1 MVLSVSLYHLQRLYF
16 QYYASR
22 QQARVFENP
31 KYNNLDYFAAMV
43 LMLGLVVL
51 AVANQK
57 DVSFIFQSMDWRGL
71 VLALLAVVADAMV
84 SLIQEICMKKD
95 DHAQYQKEEPVT
107 VIFYSYGFGFVV
119 LLLYSTILSDEFWTV
134 SKFAYSNPKFIG
146 ILFV

>member
-1 MVLSVSLYHLQRLYF
+1 
-16 QYYASR
+16 
-22 QQARVFENP
+22 
-31 KYNNLDYFAAMV
+31 MV